1 MDGLLDGL
9 DINETDHKLPNGKSL
24 KIVALDIFQRLD
36 VQSKIKALNESDE
49 AAKSEMFKEVAR
61 LAVVNDDYEPFLTKR
76 DLNKLSRANEGELL
90 FEIFNKVMELSGA
103 SGESAKAAK
112 KK

>member
-1 MDGLLDGL
+1 MDLLDGL
-9 DINETDHKLPNGKSL
+9 DISETEYKLPNGKTL

-36 VQSKIKALNESDE
+36 VQSKIKVLNEKDE
-49 AAKSEMFKEVAR
+49 GAKSEMFKEVAR
-61 LAVVNDDYEPFLTKR
+61 LAVVDDEYEPFLTKK
-76 DLNKLSRANEGELL
+76 DLNKLSRANNGEIL

-103 SGESAKAAK
+103 SGEDAEAAK